1 MTVDETI
8 KQLIAQRDSAIYRL
22 IDYRISKGEWKLE
35 DREQH
40 FAEMLAVCERA
51 EHKVFGPDWM
61 LQHGAFRE
69 WTTRPYLISPS
80 SFGPMSYPCLR
91 LLHLA
96 SVR

>member
-1 MTVDETI
+1 VGSASAERHHPVLLPFTYESIKMTVDETI

-61 LQHGAFRE
+61 LH
-69 WTTRPYLISPS
+69 
-80 SFGPMSYPCLR
+80 
-91 LLHLA
+91 
-96 SVR
+96 

>member
-1 MTVDETI
+1 
-8 KQLIAQRDSAIYRL
+8 L

-61 LQHGAFRE
+61 LH
-69 WTTRPYLISPS
+69 
-80 SFGPMSYPCLR
+80 
-91 LLHLA
+91 
-96 SVR
+96 

>member
-51 EHKVFGPDWM
+51 EHKPRGSCSV
-61 LQHGAFRE
+61 
-69 WTTRPYLISPS
+69 TIISLAARS
-80 SFGPMSYPCLR
+80 LSRTWILR
-91 LLHLA
+91 SWHET
-96 SVR
+96 